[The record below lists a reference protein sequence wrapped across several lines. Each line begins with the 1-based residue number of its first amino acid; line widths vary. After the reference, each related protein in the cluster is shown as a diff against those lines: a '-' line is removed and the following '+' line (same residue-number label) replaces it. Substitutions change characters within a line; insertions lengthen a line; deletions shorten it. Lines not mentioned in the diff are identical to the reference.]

1 MPYSQNWLEDP
12 SAMRV
17 ILVVAT
23 VYDIAASQDINL
35 YLSTGGYITT
45 DGVAT
50 FLPII
55 AKRLTLT
62 ESLSKDGNSAGMT
75 FGDIEVHNLNGEM
88 DTYLDSARYIWSNKS
103 IKIYYGDPGWT
114 STLSNLSTEFLTIF
128 DGITDDVDSRNLR
141 SFNIKLRD
149 KLERLNAPMS
159 ENKLGVYA
167 ASSWGTAGQKN
178 QDQMRPIIFGEVFNV
193 TPLLIDPVTQEYMV
207 TTGSAGQLTGLTGE
221 GDTCEK
227 IIEIRDNGVP
237 LYGTVSAPSI
247 LKGVTYTIQTVGTT
261 NWTAVGASSNT
272 VGVTFRAT
280 GNSSGTGAATIAGTT
295 SVTGAVVPAP
305 TINSTHTGTFK
316 LGTPPI
322 GVITASVQGVKKS
335 TNLTTGAAQ
344 TTYVNTV
351 ANIIATIVTQF
362 GKTSTRL
369 SASDVDWTNFN
380 SFNTANNTQEVGLY
394 LDNTENVLIA
404 CQQVA
409 SSIGSQIV
417 MSRTGKLQI
426 YQFGNTNPS
435 SYTEVGADDIIF
447 NSFSI
452 ANRYTAQAG
461 IKLAFAK
468 NYTVQSDLITAIP
481 VSNKQNLATEWMT
494 VTATDSTVKTN
505 YALDTDPLQREV
517 LLISDTDAGLE
528 AARLLNYY
536 KSVRTV
542 YKFTGKSKLLSL
554 TLGSTLRLTY
564 SRFNLT
570 TGVLGQVI
578 SLTPDWLSGTVEVE
592 VIV

>member
-62 ESLSKDGNSAGMT
+62 ESLSKDGNSAGMA
-75 FGDIEVHNLNGEM
+75 FGDIEIHNLNGEM
-88 DTYLDSARYIWSNKS
+88 DLYLDSTRYIWSNKS

-114 STLSNLSTEFLTIF
+114 STLANLSTEFLTIF

-149 KLERLNAPMS
+149 KLERLNAPIT
-159 ENKLGVYA
+159 ENKLGTYA
-167 ASSWGTAGQKN
+167 NWPGGQKN
-178 QDQMRPIIFGEVFNV
+178 QDQIRPLIFGEVFNV

-221 GDTCEK
+221 GDICEK

-237 LYGTVSAPSI
+237 IYGTVGAPSI
-247 LKGVTYTIQTVGTT
+247 LRGVTYTIQSVGTT
-261 NWTAVGASSNT
+261 NWTAIGASSNT

-280 GNSSGTGAATIAGTT
+280 RNSSGTGVATIAGTT
-295 SVTGAVVPAP
+295 SVTGDVIPAP
-305 TINSTHTGTFK
+305 TINSTHTGVFK
-316 LGTPPI
+316 LGTPPV
-322 GVITASVQGVKKS
+322 GTITASVQGVKKS

-369 SASDVDWTNFN
+369 SALDVDWTNFN
-380 SFNTANNTQEVGLY
+380 NFNTANSTQEVGLY
-394 LDNTENVLIA
+394 LDNPENVLIA
-404 CQQVA
+404 CQQLA
-409 SSIGSQIV
+409 GSIGSQIV

-426 YQFGNTNPS
+426 YKFGNTS
-435 SYTEVGADDIIF
+435 QSVFTDVGTDDIIF

-452 ANRYTAQAG
+452 SNRYTAQAG
-461 IKLAFAK
+461 VKLAFAK
-468 NYTVQSDLITAIP
+468 NYTIQTNLLTAIP
-481 VSNKQNLATEWMT
+481 NSNKDNLSTEWLT
-494 VTATDSTVKTN
+494 VTAVDSTVKTN
-505 YALDTDPLQREV
+505 YKLDSDPLQKET
-517 LLISDTDAGLE
+517 LFISDTDATAE
-528 AARLLNYY
+528 AGRLLTYY

-554 TLGSTLRLTY
+554 TLGSTVKLSY
-564 SRFNLT
+564 PRFDLA
-570 TGVLGQVI
+570 TGKFGQVI